1 MLCQSLLYISRNQ
14 QRVML
19 RNAHITEVHGTD
31 QQLIQMT
38 VGRASALITLP
49 YDAVY
54 DYFHMMQFMVRC
66 IGIRAVVD
74 HEYSVAMAD
83 ILISDI

>member
-1 MLCQSLLYISRNQ
+1 MSVTLVYLEKSAEGDAEKCP
-14 QRVML
+14 
-19 RNAHITEVHGTD
+19 HGTD

-38 VGRASALITLP
+38 VGKASVLITLP

-54 DYFHMMQFMVRC
+54 DYCHMMLFMVRC

-74 HEYSVAMAD
+74 QYSVAMAE
-83 ILISDI
+83 IMISDI